1 MNKLV
6 VSPSPHIKDSVTV
19 EEIMYSVIIALI
31 PAIVAGVYFFGAWI
45 LSVIAVSITTAVF
58 TEYVAMRLMKR
69 KFRNDGSAILT
80 GLLLA
85 LTLPPTVPLWIPAV
99 GSFFAIAIVKC
110 TFGGLGHNIFNPA
123 LAGRI
128 FLTLSWPSLM
138 RNWPEWVGPDGVT
151 TATPLQ
157 LWKFQNTLT
166 PYLKLFIG
174 NVGGCIGETS
184 ALALLMGGLFLIFRK
199 YIDWKIPVSYIGT
212 VGLLMFLLGQDPIF
226 HVLAGGLFL
235 GAFFMAT
242 DYVTTPLTGKGRVI
256 FGIGAGILVTV
267 FRMYSGMTEGVA
279 FSILLMNAFTPLIDR
294 VVRPRVYGITEVK
307 K

>member
-1 MNKLV
+1 MNRLV
-6 VSPSPHIKDSVTV
+6 VSPSPHIRDSVTV

-31 PAIVAGVYFFGAWI
+31 PAVVAGAYFFGIGI
-45 LSVIAVSITTAVF
+45 LAVIAVSILTAVV
-58 TEYVAMRLMKR
+58 TEYIAMKLMRR

-99 GSFFAIAIVKC
+99 GAFFAIAVVKC
-110 TFGGLGHNIFNPA
+110 AFGGLGHNIFNPA

-138 RNWPEWVGPDGVT
+138 RRWPEWVGPDGIT

-166 PYLKLFIG
+166 PYLKLFVG

-184 ALALLMGGLFLIFRK
+184 ALALLMGGLFLIARK
-199 YIDWKIPVSYIGT
+199 YIDWKTPVSFIGT

-226 HVLAGGLFL
+226 HILAGGLFL

-256 FGIGAGILVTV
+256 FGVGAGILVTV

-279 FSILLMNAFTPLIDR
+279 FSILIMNGFTPLIDR
-294 VVRPRVYGITEVK
+294 VIKPRVYGTSGAK